1 VNDERNRNNV
11 IHVSFGRD
19 GSHRVEKSDAATQ
32 PTNESLEE
40 HADDPLA
47 DLYDPDEVARF
58 FGVSPK
64 RLRAWEKKGLSTPSV
79 ERGSRRFYTFRDLVG
94 TRAMKGLLDSGIPE
108 KKVQRAVEGLRR
120 TLPKVSRPL
129 NELRVMADGASLVV
143 VDEHGSFEPTT
154 GQQVL
159 DFSVDRLRE
168 DVVRVLRR
176 PLDPALRRSAY
187 EHYLE
192 GCRYDEDPQTMERA
206 AEAYLSALRLDP
218 ALSCAITNLGNL
230 RYRQQRVDEAERLYR
245 SAVAIDS
252 EQPEAHYNLGFLE
265 LERDRPTVA
274 LPHLERAVELDPA
287 FADAHFN
294 LATAY
299 EALGRAGDARR
310 HYAQYLE
317 LEPTGAWSDSAR
329 ERIG

>member
-1 VNDERNRNNV
+1 MKDDRRSSNV
-11 IHVSFGRD
+11 IHVAFGRD
-19 GSHRVEKSDAATQ
+19 GSHRVAPQAAA
-32 PTNESLEE
+32 PVPEPEE
-40 HADDPLA
+40 HPDDPLA
-47 DLYDPDEVARF
+47 DLYDPTEVARF
-58 FGVSPK
+58 FGVPVR
-64 RLRAWEKKGLSTPSV
+64 RLRTWEKKGLCAPSV

-94 TRAMKGLLDSGIPE
+94 MRAMKGLLDSGIAE
-108 KKVQRAVEGLRR
+108 AKVQRAVDGLRR
-120 TLPKVSRPL
+120 TLPKVARPL

-176 PLDPALRRSAY
+176 PLDPASRRSAY

-192 GCRYDEDPQTMERA
+192 GCRFDEEPQTMERA
-206 AEAYLSALRLDP
+206 ADAYMAALRLDP

-230 RYRQQRVDEAERLYR
+230 RYRQERFEEAERLYR

-265 LERDRPTVA
+265 LERDRPSVA
-274 LPHLERAVELDPA
+274 FPYLERAVELDPG

-294 LATAY
+294 LASAY
-299 EALGRAGDARR
+299 EATDRTDDAKR
-310 HYAQYLE
+310 HFRLYLE
-317 LEPTGAWSDSAR
+317 LEPTGTWADTAR
-329 ERIG
+329 EKLR